1 MVCGSMI
8 LDKSGCLSAPPK
20 SPASTA
26 GYSTPAVGLTPSV
39 TPSIISDGTRDEA
52 LVLNKVT
59 WKYPLTTSQEVARI
73 SRAIC
78 HNNALLVDRSR
89 GQLPVFAWRMFQAC
103 DRGYN
108 GFIIAEDVNSVLS
121 SAGSPGAQNSLV
133 FQHDSADPVMLWDL
147 MIWWRSLKHSPGPR
161 QVIERYLLNDIV
173 VPSDGL
179 WAGVGL
185 NATIRV
191 WKNTCRCVG
200 YLFRYHAE
208 TSLSR
213 PFHSIREVHGRV
225 DIVQYLI
232 HEALLRISERA
243 LSLWE
248 DLLASLDLSASTPTF
263 LGTSLPHKYGF
274 AGIDSIHFVDFLE
287 LLLQRENGLG
297 KLSVNISSFPGS
309 RDPPKGFKDYFKALF
324 RPLRRRSVRRSA
336 LLSEASSLSAKQEI
350 LRFLIR
356 QYLDIEQWRGQFS
369 STLDIKDD

>member
-1 MVCGSMI
+1 MVCGSML
-8 LDKSGCLSAPPK
+8 LDKSGCLSAAPK

-26 GYSTPAVGLTPSV
+26 GYSTPAIGMTPSV
-39 TPSIISDGTRDEA
+39 TPSIISDGIRNEA

-59 WKYPLTTSQEVARI
+59 WKYPLTTSREVARI

-78 HNNALLVDRSR
+78 RNNALLVDRSR
-89 GQLPVFAWRMFQAC
+89 GQLPVFVWRMFQAC
-103 DRGYN
+103 DKGYN
-108 GFIIAEDVNSVLS
+108 GFIMAEDVNLILS
-121 SAGSPGAQNSLV
+121 SAIPPDSPKPLV
-133 FQHDSADPVMLWDL
+133 FYHDSSDPVLLWDL
-147 MIWWRSLKHSPGPR
+147 IVWWRSLKQSPVSR
-161 QVIERYLLNDIV
+161 QNIERYLVNDLV

-208 TSLSR
+208 SSLSR
-213 PFHSIREVHGRV
+213 PFHSVREVHGRV

-248 DLLASLDLSASTPTF
+248 DVISTIDPTTNSPMF
-263 LGTSLPHKYGF
+263 VGSCLPHKYEF
-274 AGIDSIHFVDFLE
+274 EGIDSGHFVDYLE
-287 LLLQRENGLG
+287 LLSQRENGLG

-309 RDPPKGFKDYFKALF
+309 RDPPKGLKDYFKSLF
-324 RPLRRRSVRRSA
+324 RPLRRRARRSS
-336 LLSEASSLSAKQEI
+336 LLSDVASPSAKQEI

-369 STLDIKDD
+369 STLDTNED